1 MQRELR
7 LLNNKHCMEYLQFLS
22 KNHLS
27 FNLLCERDAI
37 DFSPKLPKEIH
48 EKFGTLVLFVLAGY
62 TLESLMI
69 DTQSVQFEA
78 GFGPNNIGSVV
89 QVELPGIIQILIKE
103 KNENA
108 VLFNRCDSLELFQKE
123 EPITQESKKDEQ
135 EFKEEFKEW
144 LDSKEALFSN
154 SKNRAILENLH
165 KS

>member
-48 EKFGTLVLFVLAGY
+48 EKFGALVLFVLAGY
-62 TLESLMI
+62 TLESLII
-69 DTQSVQFEA
+69 DTKSVQFEA

-89 QVELPGIIQILIKE
+89 QVKLPGIIQILIKE

-108 VLFNRCDSLELFQKE
+108 VLFNRCDSLELFQK
-123 EPITQESKKDEQ
+123 KR
-135 EFKEEFKEW
+135 F
-144 LDSKEALFSN
+144 
-154 SKNRAILENLH
+154 NRARAKKKTSGSLKNGWILKRLFFPIP
-165 KS
+165 KTARF

>member
-7 LLNNKHCMEYLQFLS
+7 LLNNKHCIEYLQFLS

-89 QVELPGIIQILIKE
+89 QVKLPGIIQILIKE

-108 VLFNRCDSLELFQKE
+108 VLFNRCDSLELFHKE
-123 EPITQESKKDEQ
+123 EPPFQDPKKDER
-135 EFKEEFKEW
+135 ESKEW

>member
-1 MQRELR
+1 MRRELR
-7 LLNNKHCMEYLQFLS
+7 LLNNKHCVEYLQFLS

-48 EKFGTLVLFVLAGY
+48 EKFGSLVLFILAGY

-69 DTQSVQFEA
+69 DVQSVQFEA

-89 QVELPGIIQILIKE
+89 QVKLPGIIQILIKE

-123 EPITQESKKDEQ
+123 EPLMQEPKKDER
-135 EFKEEFKEW
+135 ESKEW

>member
-7 LLNNKHCMEYLQFLS
+7 LLNNKHCIEYLQFLS

-27 FNLLCERDAI
+27 FNLLCERDTI

-48 EKFGTLVLFVLAGY
+48 EKFGALVLFVLAGY

-89 QVELPGIIQILIKE
+89 QVKLPGIIQILIKE
-103 KNENA
+103 KMKMPFYSIVAIRLN
-108 VLFNRCDSLELFQKE
+108 C
-123 EPITQESKKDEQ
+123 SKKKSQ
-135 EFKEEFKEW
+135 
-144 LDSKEALFSN
+144 S
-154 SKNRAILENLH
+154 H
-165 KS
+165 KSQKKTNESLKNG

>member
-1 MQRELR
+1 MRRELR
-7 LLNNKHCMEYLQFLS
+7 LLNNKHCIEYLQFLS

-48 EKFGTLVLFVLAGY
+48 EKFGSLVLFILAGY

-69 DTQSVQFEA
+69 DAQSVQFEA

-89 QVELPGIIQILIKE
+89 QVKLPGIIQILIKE

-123 EPITQESKKDEQ
+123 EPPLQEPKKDER
-135 EFKEEFKEW
+135 ESKEW

>member
-7 LLNNKHCMEYLQFLS
+7 LLNNKHCVEYLQFLS

-69 DTQSVQFEA
+69 DAQSVQFEA

-89 QVELPGIIQILIKE
+89 QVGLSGIIQILIKE
-103 KNENA
+103 KNENI

-123 EPITQESKKDEQ
+123 EAPLQEPKKDER
-135 EFKEEFKEW
+135 ESREW

>member
-1 MQRELR
+1 MRRELR
-7 LLNNKHCMEYLQFLS
+7 LLNNKHCVEYLQFLS

-48 EKFGTLVLFVLAGY
+48 EKFGSLVLFILAGY

-69 DTQSVQFEA
+69 DAQSVQFEA
-78 GFGPNNIGSVV
+78 GFGSNNIGSVV
-89 QVELPGIIQILIKE
+89 QVKLPGIIQILIKE
-103 KNENA
+103 KNENI

-123 EPITQESKKDEQ
+123 EPLMQEPKKDER
-135 EFKEEFKEW
+135 ESKEW

>member
-7 LLNNKHCMEYLQFLS
+7 FLNNKHCMEYLQFLS

-27 FNLLCERDAI
+27 FNLLCEKDAI

-48 EKFGTLVLFVLAGY
+48 EKFGSLVLFVLAGY

-69 DTQSVQFEA
+69 DAKSVQFEA

-103 KNENA
+103 KNENV

-123 EPITQESKKDEQ
+123 EPIVQEPKKDER
-135 EFKEEFKEW
+135 ESKEW

>member
-1 MQRELR
+1 MRRELR
-7 LLNNKHCMEYLQFLS
+7 LLNNKHCIEYLQFLS

-69 DTQSVQFEA
+69 DAQSVQFEA

-89 QVELPGIIQILIKE
+89 QVKLPGIIQILIKE
-103 KNENA
+103 KNENI

-123 EPITQESKKDEQ
+123 EPLMQEPKKDER
-135 EFKEEFKEW
+135 ESKEW

>member
-7 LLNNKHCMEYLQFLS
+7 LLNNKHCIEYLQFLS

-62 TLESLMI
+62 TLESLII
-69 DTQSVQFEA
+69 DTKSVQFEA

-108 VLFNRCDSLELFQKE
+108 VLFNRCDSLELFHKE
-123 EPITQESKKDEQ
+123 EPPFQDPKKDER
-135 EFKEEFKEW
+135 ESKEW

>member
-48 EKFGTLVLFVLAGY
+48 EKFGSLVLFVLAGY

-123 EPITQESKKDEQ
+123 EPLFQEPKKDER

>member
-48 EKFGTLVLFVLAGY
+48 EKFGALVLFVLAGY

-69 DTQSVQFEA
+69 DAQSVQFEA

-103 KNENA
+103 KNENV

-123 EPITQESKKDEQ
+123 EPLFQEPKKDER
-135 EFKEEFKEW
+135 EPKEW

-154 SKNRAILENLH
+154 SKNRTILENLH

>member
-7 LLNNKHCMEYLQFLS
+7 LLNNKHCVEYLQFLS

-48 EKFGTLVLFVLAGY
+48 EKFGSLVLFILAGY

-89 QVELPGIIQILIKE
+89 QVKLPGIIQILIKE

-108 VLFNRCDSLELFQKE
+108 VLFNRCDSLELFHKE
-123 EPITQESKKDEQ
+123 EPPLQEPKKDER
-135 EFKEEFKEW
+135 ESKEW

-154 SKNRAILENLH
+154 SKNRTILENLH

>member
-48 EKFGTLVLFVLAGY
+48 EKFGSLVLFVLAGY

-108 VLFNRCDSLELFQKE
+108 VLFNRCDSLGLFQKE
-123 EPITQESKKDEQ
+123 EPITQEPKKDER
-135 EFKEEFKEW
+135 ESKEW

>member
-1 MQRELR
+1 MRRELR
-7 LLNNKHCMEYLQFLS
+7 LLNNKHCIEYLQFLS

-48 EKFGTLVLFVLAGY
+48 EKFGSLVLFILAGY

-69 DTQSVQFEA
+69 DAQSVQFEA

-103 KNENA
+103 KNENI

-123 EPITQESKKDEQ
+123 EPPLQEPKKDER
-135 EFKEEFKEW
+135 ESKEW

>member
-7 LLNNKHCMEYLQFLS
+7 LLNNKHCIEYLQFLS

-48 EKFGTLVLFVLAGY
+48 EKFGSLVLFVLAGY

-69 DTQSVQFEA
+69 DAQSVQFEA

-89 QVELPGIIQILIKE
+89 QVKLPGIIQILIKE

-123 EPITQESKKDEQ
+123 EPPFQEPKKDER
-135 EFKEEFKEW
+135 ESKEW

>member
-48 EKFGTLVLFVLAGY
+48 EKFGSLVLFVLAGY
-62 TLESLMI
+62 TLESLII
-69 DTQSVQFEA
+69 DAKSVQFEA

-89 QVELPGIIQILIKE
+89 QVGLPGIIQILIKE
-103 KNENA
+103 KNENI

-123 EPITQESKKDEQ
+123 EPIAQEPKKDER
-135 EFKEEFKEW
+135 ESKEW

>member
-1 MQRELR
+1 MRRELR
-7 LLNNKHCMEYLQFLS
+7 LLNNKHCVEYLQFLS

-48 EKFGTLVLFVLAGY
+48 EKFGSLVLFILAGY

-69 DTQSVQFEA
+69 DAQSVQFEA

-103 KNENA
+103 KNENV

-123 EPITQESKKDEQ
+123 EPLMQEPKKDER
-135 EFKEEFKEW
+135 ESKEW

>member
-7 LLNNKHCMEYLQFLS
+7 LLNNKHCIEYLQFLS

-48 EKFGTLVLFVLAGY
+48 EKFGALVLFVLAGY
-62 TLESLMI
+62 TLESLVI
-69 DTQSVQFEA
+69 DAKSVQFEA

-89 QVELPGIIQILIKE
+89 QVEIPGIIQILIKE

-123 EPITQESKKDEQ
+123 EPLFEPLFQEPKKDER
-135 EFKEEFKEW
+135 ESKEW

>member
-1 MQRELR
+1 MRRELR
-7 LLNNKHCMEYLQFLS
+7 LLNNKHCIEYLQFLS

-48 EKFGTLVLFVLAGY
+48 EKFGSLVLFILAGY

-69 DTQSVQFEA
+69 DAQSVQFEA

-89 QVELPGIIQILIKE
+89 QVGLSGIIQILIKE
-103 KNENA
+103 KNENI
-108 VLFNRCDSLELFQKE
+108 VLFNRCDSLELFHKE
-123 EPITQESKKDEQ
+123 EPLMQEPKKDER
-135 EFKEEFKEW
+135 ESKEW

>member
-7 LLNNKHCMEYLQFLS
+7 LLNNKHCVEYLQFLS

-123 EPITQESKKDEQ
+123 EPITQEPKKDER
-135 EFKEEFKEW
+135 ESKEW

-154 SKNRAILENLH
+154 SKNRTILENLH

>member
-48 EKFGTLVLFVLAGY
+48 EKFGSLVLFVLAGY
-62 TLESLMI
+62 TLESLII
-69 DTQSVQFEA
+69 DAKSVQFEA

-103 KNENA
+103 KNENV

-123 EPITQESKKDEQ
+123 EPLFQEPKKDER
-135 EFKEEFKEW
+135 ESKEW

>member
-89 QVELPGIIQILIKE
+89 QVKLPGIIQILIKE
-103 KNENA
+103 KNENV
-108 VLFNRCDSLELFQKE
+108 VLFNRCDSLELFQKK
-123 EPITQESKKDEQ
+123 EPITQEPKKDER
-135 EFKEEFKEW
+135 ELKEW

-154 SKNRAILENLH
+154 SKNRTILENLH

>member
-7 LLNNKHCMEYLQFLS
+7 FLNNKHCMEYLQFLS

-27 FNLLCERDAI
+27 FNLLCEKDAI

-48 EKFGTLVLFVLAGY
+48 EKFGSLVLFVLAGY

-69 DTQSVQFEA
+69 DAKSVQFEA

-103 KNENA
+103 KNENV
-108 VLFNRCDSLELFQKE
+108 VLFNRCDSLELFQRE
-123 EPITQESKKDEQ
+123 EPIAQEPKKDER
-135 EFKEEFKEW
+135 ESKEW

-154 SKNRAILENLH
+154 SKNRTILENLH

>member
-22 KNHLS
+22 KNRLS

-48 EKFGTLVLFVLAGY
+48 EKFGSLVLFVLAGY
-62 TLESLMI
+62 TLESLMV
-69 DTQSVQFEA
+69 DAQSVQFEA

-103 KNENA
+103 KNENV

-123 EPITQESKKDEQ
+123 EPLFQEPKKDER
-135 EFKEEFKEW
+135 ESKEW

>member
-1 MQRELR
+1 MRRELR
-7 LLNNKHCMEYLQFLS
+7 LLNNKHCVEYLQFLS

-48 EKFGTLVLFVLAGY
+48 EKFGSLVLFVLAGY

-69 DTQSVQFEA
+69 DVQSVQFEA

-89 QVELPGIIQILIKE
+89 QVKLPGIIQILIKE

-123 EPITQESKKDEQ
+123 EPPLQEPKKDER
-135 EFKEEFKEW
+135 ESKEW

>member
-62 TLESLMI
+62 TLESLII
-69 DTQSVQFEA
+69 DAQSVQFEA

-103 KNENA
+103 KNENV

-123 EPITQESKKDEQ
+123 EPLFQEPKKDER
-135 EFKEEFKEW
+135 ESKEW
-144 LDSKEALFSN
+144 LDSREALFSN

>member
-7 LLNNKHCMEYLQFLS
+7 LLNNKHCVEYLQFLS

-48 EKFGTLVLFVLAGY
+48 EKFGSLVLFVLAGY
-62 TLESLMI
+62 TLESLII
-69 DTQSVQFEA
+69 DAQSVQFEA

-89 QVELPGIIQILIKE
+89 QVKLPGIIQILVKE

-123 EPITQESKKDEQ
+123 EPITQEPKKDER
-135 EFKEEFKEW
+135 ESKEW

>member
-7 LLNNKHCMEYLQFLS
+7 LLNNKHCIEYLQFLS

-69 DTQSVQFEA
+69 DAKSVQFEA

-123 EPITQESKKDEQ
+123 EPLFQESKKDEQ
-135 EFKEEFKEW
+135 ESKEW

>member
-1 MQRELR
+1 MRRELR
-7 LLNNKHCMEYLQFLS
+7 LLNNKHCIEYLQFLS

-48 EKFGTLVLFVLAGY
+48 EKFGSLVLFVLAGY

-69 DTQSVQFEA
+69 DVQSVQFEA

-89 QVELPGIIQILIKE
+89 QVGLSGIIQILIKE
-103 KNENA
+103 KNENI

-123 EPITQESKKDEQ
+123 EPLMQEPKKDER
-135 EFKEEFKEW
+135 ESKEW

>member
-48 EKFGTLVLFVLAGY
+48 EKFGSLVLFVLAGY

-69 DTQSVQFEA
+69 DAQSVQFEA

-103 KNENA
+103 KNENV
-108 VLFNRCDSLELFQKE
+108 VLFNRCDSLELFQKK
-123 EPITQESKKDEQ
+123 EPITQEPKKDER
-135 EFKEEFKEW
+135 ESKEW

>member
-7 LLNNKHCMEYLQFLS
+7 LLNNKHCVEYLQFLS

-89 QVELPGIIQILIKE
+89 QVKLPGIIQILIKE

-123 EPITQESKKDEQ
+123 EPITQEPKTDER
-135 EFKEEFKEW
+135 ESKEW

>member
-7 LLNNKHCMEYLQFLS
+7 LLNNKHCIEYLQFLS

-48 EKFGTLVLFVLAGY
+48 EKFGSLVLFVLAGY

-69 DTQSVQFEA
+69 DAQSVQFEA

-89 QVELPGIIQILIKE
+89 QVGLSGIIQILIKE
-103 KNENA
+103 KNENI
-108 VLFNRCDSLELFQKE
+108 VLFNRCDSLELFHKE
-123 EPITQESKKDEQ
+123 EPIMQEPKKDER
-135 EFKEEFKEW
+135 ESKEW

>member
-1 MQRELR
+1 MRRELR
-7 LLNNKHCMEYLQFLS
+7 LLNNKHCIEYLQFLS

-48 EKFGTLVLFVLAGY
+48 EKFGSLVLFILAGY

-69 DTQSVQFEA
+69 DAQSVQFEA

-89 QVELPGIIQILIKE
+89 QVGLSGIIQILIKE
-103 KNENA
+103 KNENV

-123 EPITQESKKDEQ
+123 EPPLQEPKKDER
-135 EFKEEFKEW
+135 ESKEW

-165 KS
+165 KN

>member
-89 QVELPGIIQILIKE
+89 QVEIPGIIQILIKE

-123 EPITQESKKDEQ
+123 EPLFQEPKTDER

-165 KS
+165 KN

>member
-7 LLNNKHCMEYLQFLS
+7 LLNNKHCVEYLQFLS

-48 EKFGTLVLFVLAGY
+48 EKFGSLVLFVLAGY

-69 DTQSVQFEA
+69 DAQSVQFEA

-89 QVELPGIIQILIKE
+89 QVKLPGIIQILIKE

-108 VLFNRCDSLELFQKE
+108 VLFNRCDSLELFHKE
-123 EPITQESKKDEQ
+123 EPPFQEPKKDER
-135 EFKEEFKEW
+135 ESKEW

>member
-7 LLNNKHCMEYLQFLS
+7 LLNNKHCVEYLQFLS

-89 QVELPGIIQILIKE
+89 QVKLPGIIQILIKE

-108 VLFNRCDSLELFQKE
+108 VLFNRCDSLEVFHKE
-123 EPITQESKKDEQ
+123 EPPFQEPKKDER
-135 EFKEEFKEW
+135 ESKEW

-154 SKNRAILENLH
+154 SKNRTILENLH

>member
-7 LLNNKHCMEYLQFLS
+7 LLNNKHCIEYLQFLS

-27 FNLLCERDAI
+27 FNLLCERSAI

-69 DTQSVQFEA
+69 DTKSVQFEA

-108 VLFNRCDSLELFQKE
+108 VLFNRCDSLEVFHKE
-123 EPITQESKKDEQ
+123 EPPFQEPKKDER
-135 EFKEEFKEW
+135 ESKEW

-154 SKNRAILENLH
+154 SKNRTILENLH

>member
-62 TLESLMI
+62 TLESLMV
-69 DTQSVQFEA
+69 DAKSVQFEA

-103 KNENA
+103 KNENV

-123 EPITQESKKDEQ
+123 EPITQEPKKDEQ

-154 SKNRAILENLH
+154 SKNRTILENLH

>member
-7 LLNNKHCMEYLQFLS
+7 LLNNKHCIEYLQFLS

-48 EKFGTLVLFVLAGY
+48 EKFGSLVLFVLAGY

-89 QVELPGIIQILIKE
+89 QVKLPGIIQILIKE
-103 KNENA
+103 KNENI

-123 EPITQESKKDEQ
+123 EPLMQEPKKDER
-135 EFKEEFKEW
+135 ESKEW